1 MKTKRLSPDEQLKL
15 IEQCRRSGMTDAEW
29 CYENNIRVKTFY
41 MWIYRLRK
49 RGIVDLPASI
59 AEPISNQCNKSEI
72 VKLQIAPDNES
83 IKRYNREAARKPA
96 PYGKISQEQNRPVM
110 EIEVAGVYMRIT
122 NDVNPNMLAEVIR
135 MLR

>member
-15 IEQCRRSGMTDAEW
+15 IEQCRKSGMTDAEW

-59 AEPISNQCNKSEI
+59 AEPIPDQSHKREI
-72 VKLQIAPDNES
+72 VKLQIAQENVS
-83 IKRYNREAARKPA
+83 IEPYNQEKIRKRI
-96 PYGKISQEQNRPVM
+96 PYSRSNQEQSMPVM

-122 NDVNPNMLAEVIR
+122 NNVNPGMLAEVIR